1 MASDDTQDVAPL
13 AHKTGSD
20 SKPLSLYRTL
30 RIDMSVL
37 TVQGQGPLSMLGCLM
52 RRSGFL
58 AVFFHRLAAASVTK
72 GLLGRVG
79 ASILMRL
86 NIFFNGCDISPRAVI
101 GPGFKLSHPV
111 GVVIGPAVVGS
122 NVMMMQGV
130 TLGMRHFTDA
140 EDDPANYPVIGDNV
154 IISTGAKIIGGIKIG
169 DHALIGAN
177 AVVLKDVPPYSTAVG
192 IPARLVNVKSR
203 PQDA

>member
-1 MASDDTQDVAPL
+1 MAFDETQSTAPL
-13 AHKTGSD
+13 SHPAGSD
-20 SKPLSLYRTL
+20 RKSFGLYRTL
-30 RIDMSVL
+30 LIDMSVL
-37 TVQGQGPLSMLGCLM
+37 TVQGQGALSMIGCLM

-58 AVFFHRLAAASVTK
+58 AVFLHRLAAACVTK
-72 GLLGRVG
+72 GLLGRIG

-130 TLGMRHFTDA
+130 TLGMRHFTDD
-140 EDDPANYPVIGDNV
+140 EDDPANYPIIGDNV
-154 IISTGAKIIGGIKIG
+154 IISTGAKIIGGVKIG
-169 DHALIGAN
+169 EHALIGAN
-177 AVVLKDVPPYSTAVG
+177 AVVLKDVPPHSTAVG

-203 PQDA
+203 PQDV